1 MIGRGELG
9 ELLAE
14 VKDTRSRF
22 IQFKESGRLHKLL
35 KNPNNEPVSWYLE
48 ESKKEAFEL
57 YDGFENEIQNE
68 SCPTASYWIVYWDL
82 VQTPLE

>member
-9 ELLAE
+9 ELLVE

-22 IQFKESGRLHKLL
+22 IQFKESGRLPKLL
-35 KNPNNEPVSWYLE
+35 KNPNNEPLSWYLE
-48 ESKKEAFEL
+48 ESKKETFEL
-57 YDGFENEIQNE
+57 YDGFENEVQNE
-68 SCPTASYWIVYWDL
+68 SCPTASYGIVYWDL